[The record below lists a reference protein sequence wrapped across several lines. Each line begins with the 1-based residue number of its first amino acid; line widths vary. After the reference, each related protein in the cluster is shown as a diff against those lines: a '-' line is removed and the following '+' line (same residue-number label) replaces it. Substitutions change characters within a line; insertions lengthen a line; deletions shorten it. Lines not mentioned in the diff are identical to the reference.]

1 MFEEREEK
9 GRGGGVRPA
18 AVAMATTSRCC
29 RSSGCRVDG
38 GGASQAEA
46 EERRREK
53 RGEEPPIQTPPHLK
67 PVAAPSA
74 LWVDGEA
81 TWRTRCVCILKE
93 GKRWRGGGERG
104 GGGWG
109 FQGEEEAKRRDGRE
123 ERGVCCYT
131 EELAVEPGLVQSQS
145 SYL

>member
-53 RGEEPPIQTPPHLK
+53 RGEEPPTQTLPHLK

-93 GKRWRGGGERG
+93 G
-104 GGGWG
+104 
-109 FQGEEEAKRRDGRE
+109 RR
-123 ERGVCCYT
+123 
-131 EELAVEPGLVQSQS
+131 
-145 SYL
+145 